1 MSIAIFAAGCFWGI
15 EKKFDLTKGVTKVE
29 VGYTGG
35 ETKNPTYEQV
45 CYEETGHAEVVRVNF
60 DENIITY
67 KELLNVF
74 WSCHNPTTLNR
85 QGPDIG
91 KQYRSAIFYLDNK
104 QKLEAEESK
113 KAMNESMFD
122 NNIVTEITKFNEFYL
137 ARRISSE
144 VSKKT
149 WKILMSLVTTEW
161 LEKNIYKE
169 DIKILDCSWHM
180 PNTKRI
186 GKDEFLK
193 EHIPGSIFFDI
204 DKFSEPFR
212 QNFLTQFLLQIYL
225 KNLPLNLELRTQII
239 L

>member
-45 CYEETGHAEVVRVNF
+45 CYEETGHAEVVRINF

-91 KQYRSAIFYLDNK
+91 EQYHSAVFYLNDK
-104 QKLEAEESK
+104 QKIEAEESK
-113 KAMNESMFD
+113 KIMNETMFN
-122 NNIVTEITKFNEFYL
+122 NNIVTEITKFDEFYL
-137 ARRISSE
+137 AE
-144 VSKKT
+144 EYHQK
-149 WKILMSLVTTEW
+149 
-161 LEKNIYKE
+161 
-169 DIKILDCSWHM
+169 
-180 PNTKRI
+180 
-186 GKDEFLK
+186 
-193 EHIPGSIFFDI
+193 
-204 DKFSEPFR
+204 
-212 QNFLTQFLLQIYL
+212 YL
-225 KNLPLNLELRTQII
+225 KKLGKY
-239 L
+239 